1 MALQRFW
8 ILLLTVIAA
17 IVGNSASADNER
29 PFQSLCEPT
38 EKTIFSCG
46 FENNRLVS
54 ICASTNVAKEA
65 GYVEYRYGKLG
76 AIELSLPNKKI
87 PPNKALKGTFQ
98 DFWRSSGTWQ
108 AGNQKTVT
116 FTNGKYSYTVE
127 RNAIYSRADPDY
139 AYETAKLYA
148 RKNGESIVEKSCVTE
163 TVVDNFPE
171 LDTLRAWGFDLIGEE
186 YDTAKFLSL
195 IQGRWLA
202 IGEEQLDSTAAQEL
216 CANKKD
222 DFELT
227 LSIQE
232 VGVDGFSFGEGNFCR
247 FPSTVVRE
255 TSDLRFKMDM
265 SCEEMGD
272 LYDLLDENFEFSG
285 DASILSISGS
295 DKSNTKSRFFRCKR

>member
-1 MALQRFW
+1 MAFQRSW

-46 FENNRLVS
+46 FENNRMVS
-54 ICASTNVAKEA
+54 ICGSNDAAKNT

-76 AIELSLPNKKI
+76 AIELSLPSKNK
-87 PPNKALKGTFQ
+87 PPNKAFKGTFQ

-108 AGNQKTVT
+108 AGNQKVVT

-127 RNAIYSRADPDY
+127 RNAIYSRVDPDY
-139 AYETAKLYA
+139 AYETAKLYI
-148 RKNGESIVEKSCVTE
+148 RKNGKSIAEKSCISE

-171 LDTLRAWGFDLIGEE
+171 LDTLKAWGFDLIGEE
-186 YDTAKFLSL
+186 YDTEKFLSL

-202 IGEEQLDSTAAQEL
+202 IGEEQLDSKAAQEL
-216 CANKKD
+216 CANKQD
-222 DFELT
+222 DFELA

-247 FPSTVVRE
+247 FPSSVVRE
-255 TSDLRFKMDM
+255 TSDLQFKMDM
-265 SCEEMGD
+265 SCEEMGE
-272 LYDLLDENFEFSG
+272 LYDLLDENFEFSL
-285 DASILSISGS
+285 DTSILSIAGS
-295 DKSNTKSRFFRCKR
+295 DETNAKSRFFRCKR

>member
-8 ILLLTVIAA
+8 TLLLALIAT
-17 IVGNSASADNER
+17 IVGKSASADNER
-29 PFQSLCEPT
+29 PFQSLCEPM

-54 ICASTNVAKEA
+54 ICASTNVAKED

-76 AIELSLPNKKI
+76 AIELSLPNKKT

-98 DFWRSSGTWQ
+98 DFFRSSGNWQ
-108 AGNQKTVT
+108 AGNHKAVT
-116 FTNGKYSYTVE
+116 FTNGNYSYTVE
-127 RNAIYSRADPDY
+127 KNMIFSRSAPDY
-139 AYETAKLYA
+139 SDETAKLYV
-148 RKNGESIVEKSCVTE
+148 RKNGESIAEKYCVTE

-171 LDTLRAWGFDLIGEE
+171 LNTLKAWGFDLIGEE
-186 YDTAKFLSL
+186 YDTEKFLSL

-202 IGEEQLDSTAAQEL
+202 IGEEQLDSREVQEL

-222 DFELT
+222 NFELA

-247 FPSTVVRE
+247 FPPTVVRE
-255 TSDLRFKMDM
+255 TSDLQFKMDM
-265 SCEEMGD
+265 ICEEMGD
-272 LYDLLDENFEFSG
+272 LYDLLDESFEFSENKQMLNVFG
-285 DASILSISGS
+285 SAGNLS
-295 DKSNTKSRFFRCKR
+295 SRYLRCVN